1 MPAELKGKV
10 YNTLLRPAML
20 HGTETLA
27 TTKRQEKRIE
37 VNETR
42 MVRWMHGMTRK
53 DNLTIGPN
61 RAKDVCVCGNRLG

>member
-42 MVRWMHGMTRK
+42 MVKAPLH
-53 DNLTIGPN
+53 DTIGPHGACRLPCTWVN
-61 RAKDVCVCGNRLG
+61 RNV